1 MGKTHFSCGLSL
13 CVYKRLIY
21 TAQHGTVQESLLNA
35 FVRRFRGK
43 TRTFSKRHEETST
56 DYFASQNVCMP
67 YMAVSS
73 PNAYCS
79 SEHLCERPNITYNA
93 LKFNVGLKTYL
104 MGIFRC
110 ILKSSKILTIFTP
123 CNSKDSKV

>member
-1 MGKTHFSCGLSL
+1 MHLYEDLGGKLELFLKGMRRPLQ
-13 CVYKRLIY
+13 II
-21 TAQHGTVQESLLNA
+21 LLA
-35 FVRRFRGK
+35 RM
-43 TRTFSKRHEETST
+43 
-56 DYFASQNVCMP
+56 YICMP

-104 MGIFRC
+104 MGIFWC
-110 ILKSSKILTIFTP
+110 ILKSLKILTIFTP